1 MINKRIEEMVDKE
14 MVNEEMRDLLQQ
26 IADLAYQASEE
37 VYDDDKEEGTAGI
50 LCLCDQLYEKIDN
63 YLARYKE
70 KITKETITKE
80 TIKTG
85 LNSGFIY
92 INTDDE
98 YGCMGL
104 HCRIGGNGFYFG
116 GNIDISNMT
125 MDEFNK
131 AFSQDEVVD
140 MLYECL
146 RSENAAEENGL
157 GEDEYE
163 LYRIILEDMYDY
175 EMEKQQ
181 MVKSEANEEIERE
194 E

>member
-1 MINKRIEEMVDKE
+1 MINKKIEE

-37 VYDDDKEEGTAGI
+37 VYDDDDKEEGTAGI

-63 YLARYKE
+63 YLAKY
-70 KITKETITKE
+70 KETITKE
-80 TIKTG
+80 TETITKETIETG

-104 HCRIGGNGFYFG
+104 HCRIGAKGFYFG

-125 MDEFNK
+125 MNEFNK

-146 RSENAAEENGL
+146 KSKNVAKEHGLEEW
-157 GEDEYE
+157 EYE
-163 LYRIILEDMYDY
+163 WYRTILEDMYDY
-175 EMEKQQ
+175 ETEM
-181 MVKSEANEEIERE
+181 
-194 E
+194 

>member
-1 MINKRIEEMVDKE
+1 MINKKIEEMVDEE

-70 KITKETITKE
+70 KITKEAIE
-80 TIKTG
+80 AG
-85 LNSGFIY
+85 LDSGVID
-92 INTDDE
+92 INMDDE

-116 GNIDISNMT
+116 GNIDISDMT

-146 RSENAAEENGL
+146 KSENAAEEHGL
-157 GEDEYE
+157 DEGEYE
-163 LYRIILEDMYDY
+163 LYRTILDDMYDY
-175 EMEKQQ
+175 ETEM
-181 MVKSEANEEIERE
+181 
-194 E
+194 

>member
-1 MINKRIEEMVDKE
+1 MVNEEIKE

-37 VYDDDKEEGTAGI
+37 VYDDDKEEGTGGI

-70 KITKETITKE
+70 KITKETIE
-80 TIKTG
+80 AG
-85 LNSGFIY
+85 LDSGVID
-92 INTDDE
+92 INMYDE

-104 HCRIGGNGFYFG
+104 HCRIGDNGFYFG
-116 GNIDISNMT
+116 GVDISDMT
-125 MDEFNK
+125 MDEFNN

-146 RSENAAEENGL
+146 KSENAAEEHGL
-157 GEDEYE
+157 DEGEYE
-163 LYRIILEDMYDY
+163 LYHTILDGMYDY
-175 EMEKQQ
+175 ETEM
-181 MVKSEANEEIERE
+181 
-194 E
+194 